1 MSRASAQPKP
11 LDREGQREL
20 ARRRAFAIISHPDA
34 GKTTITEKLLLF
46 GGAIQLAGAVKAK
59 KAQRSARSDWISV
72 EQERGISVSTSVM
85 SFEYRDL
92 ALNLLDT
99 PGHNDFSEDTY
110 RTLTAVDAV
119 LMVIDA
125 AKGVETQTRKLLEV
139 CRRQR
144 TPVITFVNKLDLDA
158 QEPLALLDELEIELG
173 MAPCPFTWPIGSGPH
188 FKGVYDL
195 RERQLVVYDKAERG
209 RIGERKLLDDLDAPV
224 VDELL
229 ESDAD
234 VLREEVELIQ
244 VAAAQW
250 DATAFEHGRLTPVF
264 FGSALNNFGVREL
277 LDAFCELAPPPQAR
291 ATRSRI
297 VEASEDKFSG
307 FVFKIQAN
315 MDPRHR
321 DRMAFIRIC
330 SGRFT
335 RGMRLHHV
343 RLGKSVVVRNAMTFL
358 GRDRDIVQQ
367 AWPGDII
374 GIPNHGTIR
383 IADTFTEGEKL
394 EFTSLP
400 KFAPELFRRCHLRD
414 PMRQKAMAKGLQQ
427 ICEEGAA
434 QLFRPLI
441 GADWI
446 IGALGQLQFEVIA
459 ARLRDEYSVDAVFEG
474 SRLRFCR
481 WPMFEEEFDVDAFEA
496 RYAGDLFRDERGHLC
511 LLTETRFRAEY
522 IAEQS
527 PGLTLHTTMELS

>member
-1 MSRASAQPKP
+1 
-11 LDREGQREL
+11 
-20 ARRRAFAIISHPDA
+20 
-34 GKTTITEKLLLF
+34 
-46 GGAIQLAGAVKAK
+46 
-59 KAQRSARSDWISV
+59 
-72 EQERGISVSTSVM
+72 
-85 SFEYRDL
+85 
-92 ALNLLDT
+92 
-99 PGHNDFSEDTY
+99 
-110 RTLTAVDAV
+110 
-119 LMVIDA
+119 
-125 AKGVETQTRKLLEV
+125 
-139 CRRQR
+139 
-144 TPVITFVNKLDLDA
+144 
-158 QEPLALLDELEIELG
+158 
-173 MAPCPFTWPIGSGPH
+173 
-188 FKGVYDL
+188 
-195 RERQLVVYDKAERG
+195 
-209 RIGERKLLDDLDAPV
+209 
-224 VDELL
+224 
-229 ESDAD
+229 
-234 VLREEVELIQ
+234 
-244 VAAAQW
+244 
-250 DATAFEHGRLTPVF
+250 
-264 FGSALNNFGVREL
+264 
-277 LDAFCELAPPPQAR
+277 
-291 ATRSRI
+291 
-297 VEASEDKFSG
+297 
-307 FVFKIQAN
+307 

>member
-1 MSRASAQPKP
+1 MSSPSSQPGT
-11 LDREGQREL
+11 LEREGQREL
-20 ARRRAFAIISHPDA
+20 ARRRTFAIISHPDA

-59 KAQRSARSDWISV
+59 KAQRSARSDWIAV
-72 EQERGISVSTSVM
+72 EKERGISVSTSVM

-144 TPVITFVNKLDLDA
+144 TPVISFVNKLDLGA
-158 QEPLALLDELEIELG
+158 QEPLALLDELETELG
-173 MAPCPFTWPIGSGPH
+173 MATTPFTWPIGSGPH

-195 RERQLVVYDKAERG
+195 RERNIVLYEQAERG
-209 RIGERKLLDDLDAPV
+209 KIAERRLIDDLHDPQVDA
-224 VDELL
+224 LL
-229 ESDAD
+229 ESDAG
-234 VLREEVELIQ
+234 VLRDEIDLIET
-244 VAAAQW
+244 AAAPW
-250 DATAFEHGRLTPVF
+250 DATAFQHGRLTPVF

-277 LDAFCELAPPPQAR
+277 LDAFCDLAPPPQAR
-291 ATRSRI
+291 ATRTRI
-297 VEASEDKFSG
+297 VEADEAAFTG

-321 DRMAFIRIC
+321 DRMAFLRVC
-330 SGRFT
+330 SGRFV

-343 RLGKSVVVRNAMTFL
+343 RLGKDIYVRNAMTFL
-358 GRDRDIVQQ
+358 GRDRGIVEE

-383 IADTFTEGEKL
+383 IADTFSEGEKL
-394 EFTSLP
+394 EFTALP
-400 KFAPELFRRCHLRD
+400 KFAPELFRRCRLRD
-414 PMRQKAMAKGLQQ
+414 PMRQKAMAKGLTQ

-459 ARLRDEYSVDAVFEG
+459 ARLRDEYRVDAVFEG
-474 SRLRFCR
+474 SAMKFCR
-481 WPMFEEEFDVDAFEA
+481 WVKFATDEAAEPFEA
-496 RYAGDLFRDERGHLC
+496 RYGADLFRDERNNLC

-522 IAEQS
+522 IAEQNPAAS
-527 PGLTLHTTMELS
+527 LHTTMELS